1 MAQSAPESAKA
12 SEEAKTDEIDIGSA
26 ASVEGVKLKMSGKA
40 GDENALIDIDCDDA
54 TLADVLRQFRHA
66 VGANIISTDSSNLQQ
81 RVSVSLHQVPWL
93 ESLQSILNTRHFR
106 LEPRGGIYFVSEE
119 NTAVP
124 KFTRTYTLNH
134 ASAEELAEMFNKNYG
149 KKAADGK
156 VIGCVASFF
165 PGANVIVVTADE
177 KTKNHVRSEMG
188 MVFQGSALFDSMTIE
203 ENVMFPL
210 DMFTE
215 MSSEEKLERVNFCL
229 HRVELPNV
237 NKLYPAELSGGMKKR
252 AAIAR
257 AIACNPRY
265 LFCDEP
271 NSGLDP
277 KTSLTIDDLLIDIT
291 HEFGITTIVNT
302 HDLNSVITI
311 GETISFIY
319 EGHLAWRGNSDN
331 VLTSDNQQLN
341 DFIFAQPLTQR
352 IRQKL

>member
-1 MAQSAPESAKA
+1 MLFDINTCF
-12 SEEAKTDEIDIGSA
+12 EEGKVNLIIGRS
-26 ASVEGVKLKMSGKA
+26 GSGKTVMMKC
-40 GDENALIDIDCDDA
+40 L
-54 TLADVLRQFRHA
+54 
-66 VGANIISTDSSNLQQ
+66 VGLYS
-81 RVSVSLHQVPWL
+81 P
-93 ESLQSILNTRHFR
+93 
-106 LEPRGGIYFVSEE
+106 EE
-119 NTAVP
+119 
-124 KFTRTYTLNH
+124 
-134 ASAEELAEMFNKNYG
+134 
-149 KKAADGK
+149 GK
-156 VIGCVASFF
+156 VLYNDRDFHHMSESDQRKLRA
-165 PGANVIVVTADE
+165 
-177 KTKNHVRSEMG
+177 EMG

-203 ENVMFPL
+203 GNVMFPL
-210 DMFTE
+210 DMFTQ
-215 MSSEEKLERVNFCL
+215 MSAEEKLERVNFCL
-229 HRVELPNV
+229 NRVELPNV

-319 EGHLAWRGNSDN
+319 KGHLAWRGNSDN

-352 IRQKL
+352 IRQNL